1 MGEWCYNDTLVNKRF
16 IDLTKKLIFIFLDK
30 ENIPKVPRDM
40 KLHHTFF
47 ILIQDWPCAFDLLC
61 ITCPCF
67 LHTMLLH
74 MYSFPDPLITTLI
87 FRFRL
92 QLRFEMIIKLHYTYF
107 IRKCFIYLFF
117 MLEETFPEHPVT
129 IPYSWVGIP
138 FFAPFFATQKKFHYA
153 KKVQVRSFF
162 WSVFSRIWTKYRDLL
177 NLVTLCS
184 VSGWKCTEIKQYLNR
199 KFGLKFT
206 FSLHSVMKIMTT
218 SLSFHHFVSL
228 LYMKIW
234 NQKVSMMKTELK
246 YTRIKGHNTLHK
258 GAGRTIARVH
268 KSDECRQ
275 GM

>member
-67 LHTMLLH
+67 LHTMFLTYH
-74 MYSFPDPLITTLI
+74 THVLIPWPSYYNTNLQIPFTTK
-87 FRFRL
+87 
-92 QLRFEMIIKLHYTYF
+92 FEMIIKLHYTYF
-107 IRKCFIYLFF
+107 IRNCFIYLFF
-117 MLEETFPEHPVT
+117 MLEGTFPEHPVT

-234 NQKVSMMKTELK
+234 NQKVSMMKIEFK
-246 YTRIKGHNTLHK
+246 HTRIKGHMCTHCTRERE
-258 GAGRTIARVH
+258 G
-268 KSDECRQ
+268 Q
-275 GM
+275 